1 MLYRYLTVGGH
12 GIARVRYVLGC
23 FMFSLFLMLSVIFL
37 SYMAMWFRNAV
48 FNRRRRER
56 CTPMDF
62 HDCLVVMQVFAKMD
76 ERQRMNIP
84 EHCDVTDAIRA
95 L

>member
-23 FMFSLFLMLSVIFL
+23 FMFSLFLMY
-37 SYMAMWFRNAV
+37 SYMAMWFRNAL
-48 FNRRRRER
+48 FNRRRSKMR
-56 CTPMDF
+56 TPMDF
-62 HDCLVVMQVFAKMD
+62 HDCLVVMQVFAKMN

-84 EHCDVTDAIRA
+84 EHCDVTDAIGA
-95 L
+95 S